1 MTKRGALTLLAI
13 ACFSAVL
20 AAQSLASAQVPA
32 VVKQALRAKFPAVRQ
47 VAWKMKA
54 DKNYEA
60 EFTVTKAEVAVK
72 FDASGKWLETETA
85 IPASKVPPA
94 VRETIARR
102 FPGHKI
108 IETQDLQRWNDQR
121 LVYEIHLENAKEI
134 VKAQFYDD
142 GTVITQSAKPKPVKG
157 K

>member
-1 MTKRGALTLLAI
+1 M
-13 ACFSAVL
+13 
-20 AAQSLASAQVPA
+20 
-32 VVKQALRAKFPAVRQ
+32 
-47 VAWKMKA
+47 
-54 DKNYEA
+54 
-60 EFTVTKAEVAVK
+60 K

-94 VRETIARR
+94 VHDAIAGR
-102 FPGHKI
+102 FPGCKI

-134 VKAQFYDD
+134 VKAQFYGD
-142 GTVITQSAKPKPVKG
+142 GTVITRSAKPKPAKG